1 MTQVEDINLAFI
13 KEEYFKNKL
22 SEFLQFIFKLDLEIR
37 SILLY
42 GSVATGRARD
52 DTEYLSDIDLFII
65 SDKIGIDLLKRS
77 KWVVNITKPVCSGI
91 QALWRTSKEMEKYA
105 ESKYYLILDAFD
117 EGKIL
122 YDPDNFLHNLREKIF
137 TELKAK
143 GVIKTDLYWQW
154 PIKKFGDKIE
164 Y

>member
-1 MTQVEDINLAFI
+1 
-13 KEEYFKNKL
+13 L

>member
-65 SDKIGIDLLKRS
+65 SDKIRIDLLKRS
-77 KWVVNITKPVCSGI
+77 KWVVNITKPVCSGV

>member
-13 KEEYFKNKL
+13 KEEYLKKKL
-22 SEFLQFIFKLDLEIR
+22 SEFLEFIFKLDLEIR
-37 SILLY
+37 SILLF

-52 DTEYLSDIDLFII
+52 DSEYLSDIDLFVV
-65 SDKIGIDLLKRS
+65 SDNITVDLLKRS
-77 KWVVNITKPVCSGI
+77 SWVLNLTKPVCSGI
-91 QALWRTSKEMEKYA
+91 QALWRTSKEMESYA
-105 ESKYYLILDAFD
+105 DSRYYLILDALD
-117 EGKIL
+117 EGQIL
-122 YDPDNFLHNLREKIF
+122 YDPDNFLKNLKEKLF

-154 PIKKFGDKIE
+154 PIKEFGDKID